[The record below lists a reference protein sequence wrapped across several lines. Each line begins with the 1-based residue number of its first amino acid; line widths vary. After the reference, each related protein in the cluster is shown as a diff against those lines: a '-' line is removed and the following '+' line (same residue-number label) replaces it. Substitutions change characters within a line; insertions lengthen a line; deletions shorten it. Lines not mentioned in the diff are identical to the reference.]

1 MSIVTKYQL
10 INECLEAG
18 KFYLDTDYYTDYQV
32 RLYYHPNYAR
42 EFTFET
48 ELAYEMFIAKI
59 EKYNGYKDFELFK
72 KECDYSMSEREDRFE
87 SFYAAA
93 LK

>member
-10 INECLEAG
+10 INECLETG

-42 EFTFET
+42 EFIFDN

-72 KECDYSMSEREDRFE
+72 KDCDYDIGKRYKGFE
-87 SFYAAA
+87 SIY
-93 LK
+93 KKVTK